1 MFNHLSNLAYSSA
14 VFLIE
19 VLNNKKT
26 MRKFLLLIIC
36 LSLGGITKA
45 QDEKF
50 KALFMYNFTKYIEY
64 PTSKQTGNF
73 VIAVVGDSPII
84 GELQTIAERKTV
96 GQQKIEV
103 KRVAATDDLTKCHI
117 VFVPEPKSAEA
128 ANIASKIAGKGVV
141 LITDKPGL
149 AKTISGI
156 NYISTAG
163 KQSFEINPTHLKTQ
177 GVNVASS
184 LLTLGK
190 AVE

>member
-1 MFNHLSNLAYSSA
+1 
-14 VFLIE
+14 
-19 VLNNKKT
+19 
-26 MRKFLLLIIC
+26 MRKISLFMLAFLLCI
-36 LSLGGITKA
+36 GARA

-64 PTSKQTGNF
+64 PASKQAGNF

-103 KRVAATDDLTKCHI
+103 KKIAATDDVTKCHI
-117 VFVPEPKSAEA
+117 VFVPENKSNTATD
-128 ANIASKIAGKGVV
+128 IAGKITGKGVV

-149 AKTISGI
+149 GKSVAGI
-156 NYISTAG
+156 NYVSNAG
-163 KQSFEINPTHLKTQ
+163 KQSFEVNQNHLKSH
-177 GVNVASS
+177 GVNVAST

-190 AVE
+190 VVE